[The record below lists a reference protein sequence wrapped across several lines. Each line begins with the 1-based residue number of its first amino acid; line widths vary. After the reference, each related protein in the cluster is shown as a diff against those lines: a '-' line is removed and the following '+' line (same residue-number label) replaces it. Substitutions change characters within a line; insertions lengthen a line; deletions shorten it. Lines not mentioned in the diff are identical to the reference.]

1 MNVFEFSA
9 ATLMLDNRPERH
21 PDMLST
27 RSVKYLTAKSKVKM
41 RTLVSVV
48 WKTWKPAWKDERNG
62 GGLTI
67 NLEYLDMTLSDS
79 SVSG

>member
-1 MNVFEFSA
+1 VIVFEFSA

-21 PDMLST
+21 PDTLST
-27 RSVKYLTAKSKVKM
+27 CSVKYLTAKSKVKM
-41 RTLVSVV
+41 MTLVSVV
-48 WKTWKPAWKDERNG
+48 WKIWKTAAEDERNG

-67 NLEYLDMTLSDS
+67 NLQYLDVTLSNS

>member
-1 MNVFEFSA
+1 MNVFDFSA

-21 PDMLST
+21 PDTLST
-27 RSVKYLTAKSKVKM
+27 CGVKYLTAHGKVKM
-41 RTLVSVV
+41 MTLVSVV
-48 WKTWKPAWKDERNG
+48 WKIWKTAAEDERNG

-67 NLEYLDMTLSDS
+67 NLQYLDVTLSNS